1 MDKWINKIRRL
12 SWNQLRALRVLA
24 KNSRGIIEAEEA
36 EKEVGLKGKALGGV
50 FSSLARQQLNG
61 EHLIEAW
68 GRAAESRSL
77 RWKLNEKTISQDK
90 LREIIEEVAKYE

>member
-50 FSSLARQQLNG
+50 FSSLARQQVNG
-61 EHLIEAW
+61 EYLIEAW
-68 GRAAESRSL
+68 GRAVESRSL
-77 RWKLNEKTISQDK
+77 RWKLNEKTISKEK
-90 LREIIEEVAKYE
+90 LKEVIGEVVRYE